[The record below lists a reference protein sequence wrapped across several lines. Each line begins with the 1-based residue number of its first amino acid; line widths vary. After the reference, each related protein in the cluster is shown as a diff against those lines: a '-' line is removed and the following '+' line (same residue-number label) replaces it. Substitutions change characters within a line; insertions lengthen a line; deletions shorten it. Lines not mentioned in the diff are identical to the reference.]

1 MARGDGT
8 NGSKLNAGVIG
19 LVLAAAALLAF
30 VVQNTEDA
38 TFNWLMIEITMPL
51 WLALVIA
58 AVLGAVIANLGG
70 WMLRRRSD

>member
-1 MARGDGT
+1 MAGGDGT
-8 NGSKLNAGVIG
+8 NGSKLNAGMIG

-70 WMLRRRSD
+70 WMLRRRN

>member
-1 MARGDGT
+1 MAGGDGT
-8 NGSKLNAGVIG
+8 KDSRLNAGLIG
-19 LVLAAAALLAF
+19 IVLAVIALGAF

-70 WMLRRRSD
+70 WLLRRRDN

>member
-1 MARGDGT
+1 MAGGDGT

-70 WMLRRRSD
+70 WMLRRRN

>member
-1 MARGDGT
+1 MADGNGKGDGRI
-8 NGSKLNAGVIG
+8 GVGAIG
-19 LVLAAAALLAF
+19 LGLAVLALLAF
-30 VVQNTEDA
+30 MVQNTEDA

-70 WMLRRRSD
+70 WMMRRRKS

>member
-1 MARGDGT
+1 MAEG
-8 NGSKLNAGVIG
+8 NGNANSRVGLVG
-19 LVLAAAALLAF
+19 LVLAALALLAF

-38 TFNWLMIEITMPL
+38 TFNWLMIEMTMPL

-70 WMLRRRSD
+70 WMVRRSRRS

>member
-1 MARGDGT
+1 MAEG
-8 NGSKLNAGVIG
+8 NGKNGAGLIG
-19 LVLAAAALLAF
+19 LGLAAAALLVF

-38 TFNWLMIEITMPL
+38 QFNWLMIEITMPL

-70 WMLRRRSD
+70 WMLRRRG

>member
-1 MARGDGT
+1 MAGEGGT
-8 NGSKLNAGVIG
+8 GGSKLNAGVIG

-70 WMLRRRSD
+70 WMLRRRD

>member
-1 MARGDGT
+1 MAEGNAT
-8 NGSKLNAGVIG
+8 KGSRLNAGLIG
-19 LVLAAAALLAF
+19 LGLAAVALLAF

-58 AVLGAVIANLGG
+58 AALGAVIANLGG
-70 WMLRRRSD
+70 WVLRRRKD

>member
-70 WMLRRRSD
+70 WMLRRRN